1 MIRYRKSVRILA
13 AVAAGIIFSMQ
24 GMTAAAG
31 TTGLGSA
38 KSGQTGPGVTA
49 EAPAGQDQTAA
60 DQAEAGQAAAGQEQA
75 EAGQAAAGQE
85 QAEAGQ
91 TAAGQEQAEAGQT
104 AAGQEQA
111 EAGQAAAGQEQT
123 GQEQPAQ
130 SQAPLQVNYS
140 AFVVQQGWSPVTAD
154 NGMCSAA
161 TDTWVTAMRAN
172 LINIPA
178 GMQVGIHYQANLS
191 GFGWLSWAEDGAETG
206 DSAGVMPLESI
217 RMELTGS
224 GAAAYDLYY
233 RVLQNGSWTDWA
245 ANGAAAGVEGA
256 GLRIDGIRASITAK
270 GAGVPADMVTPYAI
284 DPARPMIALTFDDG
298 PKTSVT
304 SRILDSLQAYGG
316 RATFFILGANVNA
329 NAGVIKRMTDQGC
342 EVANHTH
349 DHKYITKIGA
359 EGIISQLGTT
369 NQKIQA
375 VCGVSPV
382 LMRPPGGY
390 VDAGSLSVV
399 GSMGMSAIMWSIDTR
414 DWQHRNA
421 QRTIDTVLS
430 QVKDGDIILMHDIY
444 STTADAA
451 VVLIPELTA
460 RGYQLVTVSEL
471 AAYRGG
477 IAPGHKY
484 SQFRP

>member
-1 MIRYRKSVRILA
+1 MIRCGKKSKILA
-13 AVAAGIIFSMQ
+13 AVLAAGIILSMQ
-24 GMTAAAG
+24 GMTAFAGSTGVGAAKP
-31 TTGLGSA
+31 A
-38 KSGQTGPGVTA
+38 QTGPGVA
-49 EAPAGQDQTAA
+49 AQNDSQPGQAGGQTV
-60 DQAEAGQAAAGQEQA
+60 QPEGQNGQTEGQAAQAEGQTGQAEGQTAQPVGQEQST
-75 EAGQAAAGQE
+75 QPV
-85 QAEAGQ
+85 
-91 TAAGQEQAEAGQT
+91 
-104 AAGQEQA
+104 
-111 EAGQAAAGQEQT
+111 T
-123 GQEQPAQ
+123 GQE
-130 SQAPLQVNYS
+130 PLQVNYS
-140 AFVVQQGWSPVTAD
+140 AFILQQGWSAVTAD
-154 NGMCSAA
+154 NNLCSAPVNS
-161 TDTWVTAMRAN
+161 WVTAVKAN
-172 LINIPA
+172 LIHIPD
-178 GMQVGIHYQANLS
+178 GTQVGIRYQVNLS
-191 GFGWLSWAEDGAETG
+191 GTGWLSWAEDGAETG
-206 DSAGVMPLESI
+206 GAEGVMPLESI

-233 RVLQNGSWTDWA
+233 KVLQNGAWTDWA
-245 ANGAAAGVEGA
+245 ANGASAGQEGA
-256 GLRIDGIRASITAK
+256 GLRVDGIRASITAK
-270 GAGVPADMVTPYAI
+270 GAGIPAEPVVSHGI
-284 DPARPMIALTFDDG
+284 DPSRPMIALTFDDG

-304 SRILDSLQAYGG
+304 SRILDSLQANGG
-316 RATFFILGANVNA
+316 RATFFMLGSNVNA
-329 NAGVIKRMTDQGC
+329 NAGVIKRMVDQGC

-349 DHKYITKIGA
+349 DHKYLTKIGA
-359 EGIISQLGTT
+359 EGIVSQVGST

-390 VDAGSLSVV
+390 IDGASLNVL
-399 GSMGMSAIMWSIDTR
+399 GSMGMPAIMWSIDT
-414 DWQHRNA
+414 RNA

>member
-1 MIRYRKSVRILA
+1 MIRRGKKRKILA
-13 AVAAGIIFSMQ
+13 AVLAAGIVLSMQ
-24 GMTAAAG
+24 GMTALAG
-31 TTGLGSA
+31 STGVGAA
-38 KSGQTGPGVTA
+38 KSAQTGPGAASLTEDQSDQTGGQETA
-49 EAPAGQDQTAA
+49 GQGQTSQPEGQGTAGQDQTPQPEGQPAA
-60 DQAEAGQAAAGQEQA
+60 SQDQAA
-75 EAGQAAAGQE
+75 
-85 QAEAGQ
+85 
-91 TAAGQEQAEAGQT
+91 
-104 AAGQEQA
+104 
-111 EAGQAAAGQEQT
+111 
-123 GQEQPAQ
+123 QPAQ
-130 SQAPLQVNYS
+130 GQEPLEVNYS
-140 AFVVQQGWSPVTAD
+140 AFILQQGWSAATAD
-154 NGMCSAA
+154 NNNCSAPVN
-161 TDTWVTAMRAN
+161 TWLTAIRAN

-178 GMQVGIHYQANLS
+178 GTQVGIRYQVNLS
-191 GFGWLSWAEDGAETG
+191 GSGWLPWAEDGAETG
-206 DSAGVMPLESI
+206 GTEGVMPLESV

-233 RVLQNGSWTDWA
+233 KVLQNGSWTDWA
-245 ANGAAAGVEGA
+245 ANGAAAGQEGA
-256 GLRIDGIRASITAK
+256 GLRVDGIRASITAK
-270 GAGVPADMVTPYAI
+270 GAGVPADLAASHGI
-284 DPARPMIALTFDDG
+284 DPSRPMIALTFDDG

-304 SRILDSLQAYGG
+304 SRILDSLQANGG
-316 RATFFILGANVNA
+316 RATFFMLGSNVNA
-329 NAGVIKRMTDQGC
+329 NAGVIRRMVDQGC

-349 DHKYITKIGA
+349 DHKYLTKIGA
-359 EGIISQLGTT
+359 DGIVSQVGST

-390 VDAGSLSVV
+390 IDAASLNVL
-399 GSMGMSAIMWSIDTR
+399 GSMGMPAIMWSIATR

-430 QVKDGDIILMHDIY
+430 QVKDGDVILMHDIY

>member
-1 MIRYRKSVRILA
+1 MIRFGKKSKILA
-13 AVAAGIIFSMQ
+13 AVLAAGIILSMQ
-24 GMTAAAG
+24 GMTAFAGSTGVGAAKP
-31 TTGLGSA
+31 A
-38 KSGQTGPGVTA
+38 QTGPGVA
-49 EAPAGQDQTAA
+49 AQNDSQPGQAGGQTVQPEGQNGQT
-60 DQAEAGQAAAGQEQA
+60 DQAEGQTVQPVGQAGQTEGQAAQAEGQTGQGQEQSA
-75 EAGQAAAGQE
+75 QPVPGQE
-85 QAEAGQ
+85 
-91 TAAGQEQAEAGQT
+91 
-104 AAGQEQA
+104 
-111 EAGQAAAGQEQT
+111 
-123 GQEQPAQ
+123 
-130 SQAPLQVNYS
+130 PLQVNYS
-140 AFVVQQGWSPVTAD
+140 AFILQQGWSAVTAD
-154 NGMCSAA
+154 NNLCSAPVNS
-161 TDTWVTAMRAN
+161 WVTAVKAN
-172 LINIPA
+172 LIHIPD
-178 GMQVGIHYQANLS
+178 GTQVGIRYQVNLS
-191 GFGWLSWAEDGAETG
+191 GTGWLSWAEDGAETG
-206 DSAGVMPLESI
+206 GAEGVMPLESI

-233 RVLQNGSWTDWA
+233 KVLQNGAWTDWA
-245 ANGAAAGVEGA
+245 ANGASAGQEGA
-256 GLRIDGIRASITAK
+256 GLRVDGIRASITAK
-270 GAGVPADMVTPYAI
+270 GAGIPAEPVVSHGI
-284 DPARPMIALTFDDG
+284 DPSRPMIALTFDDG

-304 SRILDSLQAYGG
+304 SRILDSLQANGG
-316 RATFFILGANVNA
+316 RATFFMLGSNVNA
-329 NAGVIKRMTDQGC
+329 NAGVIKRMVDQGC

-349 DHKYITKIGA
+349 DHKYLTKIGA
-359 EGIISQLGTT
+359 EGIVSQVGST

-390 VDAGSLSVV
+390 IDGASLNVL
-399 GSMGMSAIMWSIDTR
+399 GSMGMPAIMWSIDTR

>member
-1 MIRYRKSVRILA
+1 MIRRGKKRKILA
-13 AVAAGIIFSMQ
+13 AVLAAGIVLSMQ
-24 GMTAAAG
+24 GMTALAG
-31 TTGLGSA
+31 STGVGAA
-38 KSGQTGPGVTA
+38 KSAQTGPGAASLT
-49 EAPAGQDQTAA
+49 EDQSDQTGGQETAGQDQTP
-60 DQAEAGQAAAGQEQA
+60 QPEGQGAAGQDQTPQPEGQPA
-75 EAGQAAAGQE
+75 ASQDQAA
-85 QAEAGQ
+85 
-91 TAAGQEQAEAGQT
+91 
-104 AAGQEQA
+104 
-111 EAGQAAAGQEQT
+111 
-123 GQEQPAQ
+123 QPAQ
-130 SQAPLQVNYS
+130 GQESLEVNYS
-140 AFVVQQGWSPVTAD
+140 AFILQQGWSAATAD
-154 NGMCSAA
+154 NNNCSAPVN
-161 TDTWVTAMRAN
+161 TWLTAIRAN

-178 GMQVGIHYQANLS
+178 GTQVGIRYQVNLS
-191 GFGWLSWAEDGAETG
+191 GSGWLPWAEDGAETG
-206 DSAGVMPLESI
+206 GTEGVMPLESV

-233 RVLQNGSWTDWA
+233 KVLQNGSWTDWA
-245 ANGAAAGVEGA
+245 ANGAAAGQEGA
-256 GLRIDGIRASITAK
+256 GLRVDGIRASITAK
-270 GAGVPADMVTPYAI
+270 GAGVPADLAASHGI
-284 DPARPMIALTFDDG
+284 DPSRPMIALTFDDG

-304 SRILDSLQAYGG
+304 SRILDSLQANGG
-316 RATFFILGANVNA
+316 RATFFMLGSNVNA
-329 NAGVIKRMTDQGC
+329 NAGVIRRMVDQGC

-349 DHKYITKIGA
+349 DHKYLTKIGA
-359 EGIISQLGTT
+359 DGIVSQVGST

-390 VDAGSLSVV
+390 IDGASLNVL
-399 GSMGMSAIMWSIDTR
+399 GSMGMPAIMWSIDTR

-430 QVKDGDIILMHDIY
+430 QVKDGDVILMHDIY

>member
-1 MIRYRKSVRILA
+1 MIRSKKLSRVLA
-13 AVAAGIIFSMQ
+13 AIAAAGIMFTMQ
-24 GMTAAAG
+24 GMTSFAG
-31 TTGLGSA
+31 ATGVGSP
-38 KSGQTGPGVTA
+38 KSGQTGPGVETSQP
-49 EAPAGQDQTAA
+49 EAVQDQAGAQPEAVQDQAAAQPEAGQDQ
-60 DQAEAGQAAAGQEQA
+60 AAAQPEGQPE
-75 EAGQAAAGQE
+75 
-85 QAEAGQ
+85 
-91 TAAGQEQAEAGQT
+91 T
-104 AAGQEQA
+104 
-111 EAGQAAAGQEQT
+111 GQEQT
-123 GQEQPAQ
+123 SQP
-130 SQAPLQVNYS
+130 QAPLQVNYS
-140 AFVVQQGWSPVTAD
+140 AFILQQGWSPTAAD
-154 NGMCSAA
+154 NSMCSAA
-161 TDTWVTAMRAN
+161 ANTWVTAMRAN

-178 GMQVGIHYQANLS
+178 DTQVGIRYQVNLS
-191 GFGWLSWAEDGAETG
+191 GSGWLPWAEDGAETG
-206 DSAGVMPLESI
+206 GSAGVMPLESL

-224 GAAAYDLYY
+224 KATSYDLYY
-233 RVLQNGSWTDWA
+233 RVLQNGSWSDWA
-245 ANGAAAGVEGA
+245 ANGAASGIEGA

-270 GAGVPADMVTPYAI
+270 GAGIPADPVVSHGF
-284 DPARPMIALTFDDG
+284 DPSRPMIALTFDDG

-316 RATFFILGANVNA
+316 KATFFMVGSNVNA
-329 NAGVIKRMTDQGC
+329 NAGVIKRMVDQGS

-359 EGIISQLGTT
+359 DGIISQLSST

-375 VCGVSPV
+375 ACGVSPV

-390 VDAGSLSVV
+390 VDANSLSVV

-451 VVLIPELTA
+451 EVLIPELTA

-477 IAPGHKY
+477 IQPGHKY
-484 SQFRP
+484 SQFR